1 MAAACLRRWCTVA
14 TASRKGLSSPSS
26 IEIQVG
32 LQRAKGRDPTLRL
45 GMRRYGPAAA
55 ASCPWGNQAE
65 SSQVRR
71 LSCTYSEEALRAQSS
86 CVPPMCDIVPPTSF
100 LWFGSVAL
108 LEAGPCGAMK
118 CKAAES
124 VGNLAWAPW
133 LLCTCSPAPLRKPCC
148 SHVPSVSMSWP
159 HSRP

>member
-1 MAAACLRRWCTVA
+1 MAAACLGRWCTVA
-14 TASRKGLSSPSS
+14 TASRKGLSSLPSVGT
-26 IEIQVG
+26 QVG

-45 GMRRYGPAAA
+45 GMRWYGPAAA

-118 CKAAES
+118 CEAES
-124 VGNLAWAPW
+124 VGDLAWAPR
-133 LLCTCSPAPLRKPCC
+133 LLCACSPAPLRKPCR
-148 SHVPSVSMSWP
+148 SHEPSVNMSLP
-159 HSRP
+159 HSQP